1 MLIMRDTIAAI
12 FRGGPLDG
20 HHKTLNADIQSVVMR
35 TRFSPE
41 SAWALGGI
49 QLMDSVQCGHYIR
62 GEKTIFGVE
71 FNHVR
76 E

>member
-1 MLIMRDTIAAI
+1 MIVRDPISAI

-20 HHKTLNADIQSVVMR
+20 HHKTMNADVQSVVMR

-41 SAWALGGI
+41 STWRLGGV
-49 QLMDSVQCGHYIR
+49 QLMDSVQCGHYTR
-62 GEKTIFGVE
+62 GEKTIHGVE